1 MKIIRILIFQTE
13 KPWKYFVTNVFEI
26 CLYRI
31 LFFLLAENRAD
42 ALIQD
47 LISSTRVS
55 KSPQEILKEMEAERK
70 EMEEQFTIRAGEADK
85 LREQEVLSKYILEF
99 LQFFNVLS
107 SCISSISQNATWIC
121 CCILPK

>member
-1 MKIIRILIFQTE
+1 MLLADLPEFAISFYNTIL
-13 KPWKYFVTNVFEI
+13 
-26 CLYRI
+26 LY
-31 LFFLLAENRAD
+31 LFSAENRAD

-85 LREQEVLSKYILEF
+85 LREQEVLSKYIVEF
-99 LQFFNVLS
+99 L
-107 SCISSISQNATWIC
+107 
-121 CCILPK
+121 

>member
-1 MKIIRILIFQTE
+1 MIFQFNITL
-13 KPWKYFVTNVFEI
+13 TVF
-26 CLYRI
+26 LKS
-31 LFFLLAENRAD
+31 FFNSIFLLLAENRAD

-85 LREQEVLSKYILEF
+85 LREQEVLSK
-99 LQFFNVLS
+99 
-107 SCISSISQNATWIC
+107 
-121 CCILPK
+121 

>member
-1 MKIIRILIFQTE
+1 MLFVMLILYDNFPSADLPEFLISLF
-13 KPWKYFVTNVFEI
+13 NI
-26 CLYRI
+26 NLLY
-31 LFFLLAENRAD
+31 LFLAENRAD

-85 LREQEVLSKYILEF
+85 LREQEVLSKYILEC
-99 LQFFNVLS
+99 L
-107 SCISSISQNATWIC
+107 
-121 CCILPK
+121 